1 VEKEKYV
8 EKLDASYISFHD
20 FASFLT
26 VGFWR
31 NSIYGFKT
39 CHFPITGL
47 PPLQGS
53 NSLSIIIYRIQTRR
67 GTFKE

>member
-26 VGFWR
+26 VGFWKMTGC
-31 NSIYGFKT
+31 YG
-39 CHFPITGL
+39 ITL
-47 PPLQGS
+47 
-53 NSLSIIIYRIQTRR
+53 
-67 GTFKE
+67 